1 MSLGDLVFILCFFGV
16 IVAASRIA
24 WRLAHRRTADAK
36 RSAGRLAGFLAL
48 YFAVLLTV
56 SLTTPGKH
64 VPIGESQ
71 CFDEWCIAVVG
82 VEKPETIGSVRPKG
96 AFWIVNARVSNRGG
110 GRRQRET
117 GAFADLVDRDG
128 HRFDPS
134 PEGQAALAGEG
145 TAGSP
150 LTAFVDPGGS
160 FPSRIVFDVPP
171 SARDIA
177 FVKSSGWFP
186 VAFII
191 GDPGSLLHRR
201 TVVDLGPA
209 R

>member
-1 MSLGDLVFILCFFGV
+1 MSLGDLAFILSFLGV
-16 IVAASRIA
+16 LLAVSRIV
-24 WRLAHRRTADAK
+24 WRLARGRLTDAK
-36 RSAGRLAGFLAL
+36 RLGGRLAGFLAL
-48 YFAVLLTV
+48 YFAVLLAV
-56 SLTTPGKH
+56 SIATPGKH

-82 VEKPETIGSVRPKG
+82 VEKPAAVGSVRPKG
-96 AFWIVNARVSNRGG
+96 VFWIVNARVSNRGR
-110 GRRQRET
+110 GRRHRET
-117 GAFADLVDRDG
+117 GAFAYLLDRDG
-128 HRFDPS
+128 HRFGPS
-134 PEGQAALAGEG
+134 PEGQAALAREG

-160 FPSRIVFDVPP
+160 FSSRMVFDVPP
-171 SARDIA
+171 SARDLA

-201 TVVDLGPA
+201 TVVDLGQ
-209 R
+209 